1 VAAPTTVT
9 YGGLNLNDGTTYT
22 LLDGFDP
29 GERVKSW
36 AEHRGYDGTVAQY
49 NVSEAN
55 LIEMRVPLLV
65 KGSSNATLTAA
76 IAALNAL
83 IDAGAQSF
91 VYNDGGGAVTYSC
104 TYSPRVNFAR
114 DTLAQN
120 KFAAYVDMIL
130 YRTP

>member
-1 VAAPTTVT
+1 MAAPTTVI

-29 GERVKSW
+29 GERVKTF
-36 AEHRGYDGTVAQY
+36 AEHRGYDGTVGVY

-83 IDAGAQSF
+83 IDAGAQTF
-91 VYNDGGGAVTYSC
+91 VYNDGGGAVSYSC
-104 TYSPRVNFAR
+104 TYSPRISYVR
-114 DTLAQN
+114 DSTTQVA
-120 KFAAYVDMIL
+120 FRCVVDMIL